1 MAKIY
6 YIRRMLTDIPINS
19 RLFKATILS
28 LSLLTIMAGAVVSPA
43 LANIAHAFSDEP
55 YWKVKLVLTI
65 PAPFIIIF
73 ALLNGKIALMFSK
86 KKVTL
91 FSLVLYI
98 LGGAGGGLS
107 TSLEM
112 LLVFRAVLG
121 ISVGLLMPLAT
132 GLIADFYSGDTRA
145 NLMGKST
152 ATSNLG
158 GIIGTLIS
166 GFLAEITWQ
175 ASFTVYLLAIP
186 VFMMALIFLKD
197 PETPKS
203 VNTTPLSLLKLPLLL
218 AWMFL
223 AFLTMI
229 VFYTVPVN
237 IAIYIEQLNF
247 GESSLSGVAVS
258 LLTSAGFVAG
268 LSFSKTAKFFGNFF
282 LSFCYFMISAGFL
295 LIIYSPNTFVLLISL
310 FVVGL
315 GLEWTVPNIF
325 TEAVNSVP
333 DGYGVAAMGFITP
346 SIFLGQFFSPIAVD
360 FTYKLVGLN
369 NIKGPFIIAFL
380 FSLGTFAVITF
391 FNIKTYKK

>member
-1 MAKIY
+1 
-6 YIRRMLTDIPINS
+6 MLTDISINS

-28 LSLLTIMAGAVVSPA
+28 LSLLTIMAGAVVSPV
-43 LANIAHAFSDEP
+43 LANIAHAFSEEP
-55 YWKVKLVLTI
+55 YWKIKLVLTM
-65 PAPFIIIF
+65 PALFIIVF
-73 ALLNGKIALMFSK
+73 ALLNGKIALLFSK

-91 FSLVLYI
+91 VALILYI

-107 TSLEM
+107 TNLEM
-112 LLVFRAVLG
+112 LLVFRALLG

-132 GLIADFYSGDTRA
+132 GLIADFYSGETRA

-175 ASFTVYLLAIP
+175 ASFTVYLLAVP
-186 VFMMALIFLKD
+186 VFIMALFFLKD
-197 PETPKS
+197 PEVPKS
-203 VNTTPLSLLKLPLLL
+203 VNTTPLSLLKRPLLVS
-218 AWMFL
+218 WMFM

-229 VFYTVPVN
+229 IFYTVPVN
-237 IAIYIEQLNF
+237 IAIYIEQMNF

-258 LLTSAGFVAG
+258 LLTGAGFVAG
-268 LSFSKTAKFFGNFF
+268 LSFSKAAKFFSRFF

-295 LIIYSPNTFVLLISL
+295 LIIYSPNTFVLLTSL

-315 GLEWTVPNIF
+315 GLGWTVPNIF

-360 FTYKLVGLN
+360 FAYKLAGLS
-369 NIKGPFIIAFL
+369 NIL
-380 FSLGTFAVITF
+380 
-391 FNIKTYKK
+391 

>member
-1 MAKIY
+1 
-6 YIRRMLTDIPINS
+6 MLTDISINS

-43 LANIAHAFSDEP
+43 LANIAHAFSEEP
-55 YWKVKLVLTI
+55 YWKIKLVLTM
-65 PAPFIIIF
+65 PALFIIVF
-73 ALLNGKIALMFSK
+73 ALLNGKIALLFSK

-91 FSLVLYI
+91 VALILYI

-107 TSLEM
+107 TNLEM
-112 LLVFRAVLG
+112 LLVFRALLG

-132 GLIADFYSGDTRA
+132 GLIADFYSGETRA

-175 ASFTVYLLAIP
+175 ASFTVYLLAVP
-186 VFMMALIFLKD
+186 VFIMALIFLKD
-197 PETPKS
+197 PEVPKS
-203 VNTTPLSLLKLPLLL
+203 VNTTPLSLLKRPLLVS
-218 AWMFL
+218 WMFM

-229 VFYTVPVN
+229 IFYTVPVN
-237 IAIYIEQLNF
+237 IAIYIEQMNF

-258 LLTSAGFVAG
+258 LLTGAGFVAG
-268 LSFSKTAKFFGNFF
+268 LSFSKAAKFFSSFF

-295 LIIYSPNTFVLLISL
+295 LIIYSPNTFVLLTSL
-310 FVVGL
+310 FVLGL
-315 GLEWTVPNIF
+315 GLGWTVPNIF

-360 FTYKLVGLN
+360 FAYKLAGLS
-369 NIKGPFIIAFL
+369 NIKGPFIIAFV
-380 FSLGTFAVITF
+380 FSMLTFVVVTF
-391 FNIKTYKK
+391 FNSKTHRKRSS

>member
-1 MAKIY
+1 
-6 YIRRMLTDIPINS
+6 MLTDISINS

-43 LANIAHAFSDEP
+43 LANIAHAFSEEP
-55 YWKVKLVLTI
+55 YWKIKLVLTM
-65 PAPFIIIF
+65 PALFIIVF
-73 ALLNGKIALMFSK
+73 ALLNGKIALLFSK

-91 FSLVLYI
+91 VALILYI

-107 TSLEM
+107 TNLEM
-112 LLVFRAVLG
+112 LLVFRALLG

-132 GLIADFYSGDTRA
+132 GLIADFYSGETRA

-175 ASFTVYLLAIP
+175 ASFTVYLLAVP
-186 VFMMALIFLKD
+186 VFIMALIFLKD
-197 PETPKS
+197 PEVPKS
-203 VNTTPLSLLKLPLLL
+203 VNTTPLSLLKRPLLVS
-218 AWMFL
+218 WMFM

-229 VFYTVPVN
+229 IFYTVPVN
-237 IAIYIEQLNF
+237 IAIYIEQMNF

-258 LLTSAGFVAG
+258 LLTGAGFVAG
-268 LSFSKTAKFFGNFF
+268 LSFSKAAKFFGSFF

-295 LIIYSPNTFVLLISL
+295 LIIYSPNTFVLLTSL
-310 FVVGL
+310 FVLGL
-315 GLEWTVPNIF
+315 GLGWTVPNIF

-360 FTYKLVGLN
+360 FAYKLAGLS
-369 NIKGPFIIAFL
+369 NIKGPFIIAFV
-380 FSLGTFAVITF
+380 FSMLTFVVVTF
-391 FNIKTYKK
+391 FNSKTHRKRSS